1 MRSAGYLGM
10 WMAMMVPMMLP
21 SLAPMLWRYRRSV
34 REVEAMRLHG
44 LTAVVGVGYYAVW
57 AVTGVVA
64 WAASAGIMVA
74 ETRWGM
80 SARGMPMAAGAVLL
94 AAAALQFTSWKMRQ
108 LALCR
113 AWTGCGCAPARG
125 ALGALRHGIWSGVRC
140 GLCCG
145 NLMLALLVA
154 GMMNPVAMA
163 AAGLAIGAE
172 RLAPAPV
179 RVARVV
185 GAVIVV
191 AGVLTIA
198 RAWPQGAAAIGSPI
212 PNEIRSGR

>member
-1 MRSAGYLGM
+1 
-10 WMAMMVPMMLP
+10 
-21 SLAPMLWRYRRSV
+21 
-34 REVEAMRLHG
+34 
-44 LTAVVGVGYYAVW
+44 
-57 AVTGVVA
+57 
-64 WAASAGIMVA
+64 MVA

-80 SARGMPMAAGAVLL
+80 SARWMPMAAGAVLL
-94 AAAALQFTSWKMRQ
+94 AAAGLQFSSWKMRQ

-113 AWTGCGCAPARG
+113 AGPGCGCAPARG
-125 ALGALRHGIWSGVRC
+125 GLGALRNGIGSGVRC

-145 NLMLALLVA
+145 NLMLALLVV

-163 AAGLAIGAE
+163 AAGLAIAAE
-172 RLAPAPV
+172 RLAPASV
-179 RVARVV
+179 RAARVV
-185 GAVIVV
+185 GAVIAV